1 MNSRATANGIGFRT
15 DKNDSVAAIASS
27 CIMPRPII
35 YIYCCMSF
43 LIAYNTKLKKRFNF
57 F

>member
-1 MNSRATANGIGFRT
+1 MNSRATTNGIGFRT

-35 YIYCCMSF
+35 LYLMY
-43 LIAYNTKLKKRFNF
+43 A
-57 F
+57 